1 LGERPDTVFN
11 VGALGIENINKLCLL
26 DKQNLEKEIAFTLGE
41 KNLLVTF
48 HPVTLEFATAEFQ
61 FASLLKALKELT
73 NTKIIFTKA
82 NADTEGRIIN
92 KMIDEFVAENSDR
105 AIGFTSLGQLRYLS
119 LLSVVDAVVGNS
131 SSGIIEAPAFKKPTV
146 NIGDRQL
153 GRIRAKTVID
163 CTADYNSIK
172 EALNTALSTSFN
184 DQIKDVEN
192 PYGTGNAS
200 DKIINVLKEVDLTKL
215 LKKRFYDLQP

>member
-1 LGERPDTVFN
+1 
-11 VGALGIENINKLCLL
+11 
-26 DKQNLEKEIAFTLGE
+26 
-41 KNLLVTF
+41 
-48 HPVTLEFATAEFQ
+48 
-61 FASLLKALKELT
+61 
-73 NTKIIFTKA
+73 
-82 NADTEGRIIN
+82 
-92 KMIDEFVAENSDR
+92 
-105 AIGFTSLGQLRYLS
+105 
-119 LLSVVDAVVGNS
+119 VDAVVGNS